1 MALKVLFLG
10 NHTVGIKVLD
20 TLIREKD
27 IELVGII
34 AHPKDPEDGIRYQSV
49 FDYAKLK
56 NIKVIRS
63 NLNKEEDINFIK
75 LLQPDLLFVTDF
87 KFLLKK
93 DVLKIPKI
101 GSVNLHPSLLP
112 KYRGR
117 ASINWA
123 IINGEKELGLTGHW
137 INEGTDSG
145 DIIKQLKFKL
155 DFSENINDALQ
166 KYYPLYKEITKEI
179 INIIKS
185 GDFLGQ
191 KQIEKD
197 SSYFPKRIPNDGL
210 INWNYNNI
218 KIYNF
223 VRAISYPYPG
233 AFSYLNKEKIIIWET
248 NILSDT
254 AFEKTIPNGYIIDY
268 LKNKIYVKCF
278 NSAILISR
286 FEPSNIP
293 IKIGDVFKSI

>member
-1 MALKVLFLG
+1 MVLKVLFLG

-20 TLIREKD
+20 TLIKEKD
-27 IELVGII
+27 IDIVGII

-87 KFLLKK
+87 KFILKK
-93 DVLKIPKI
+93 DVLNIPKI

-137 INEGTDSG
+137 INEGTDTG

-166 KYYPLYKEITKEI
+166 KYYPLYKEITEEI

-185 GDFLGQ
+185 GHFLGQ

-210 INWNYNNI
+210 INWNFNNI
-218 KIYNF
+218 QIYNF

-233 AFSYLNKEKIIIWET
+233 AFSYLNKEKIKIWET
-248 NILSDT
+248 NILSDIG
-254 AFEKTIPNGYIIDY
+254 FEKTMPNGYIIDY
-268 LKNKIYVKCF
+268 LKNKIYVKCC
-278 NSAILISR
+278 NSVIIISR
-286 FEPSNIP
+286 FEPSNIS